1 MKTAKMTVWLA
12 IWVLLA
18 VIYAAPAGAATP
30 YTGEKITVQEYLVM
44 DKDAALPDV
53 DVTLSVQ
60 QGSAVAAT
68 DETLRVIPGRAGVSF
83 PSKVSFHSGD
93 TATAESAAG
102 SSEGIDFLTKDNNND
117 EKYIAKTVELDF
129 TGVSFVEEG
138 VYRYVIE
145 QTSVSR
151 PDVTSHL
158 TTCYLDIYVA
168 DVGGD
173 LQNVG
178 VAFKQQAD
186 APSRSG
192 NVSVPKLTGFT
203 NSFTTHSLTVKKNVD
218 GNQGSQDKYFKF
230 TLQLTGSSG
239 GSSDSIKLAVS
250 GIFDRDAYD
259 NSSNAYTKEEI
270 DQANAFVQ
278 DEVSGQTFITVGQLK
293 NEKVFYL
300 RHGQTLKI
308 GGIPMGMG
316 YKVSEVFED
325 YQSVSQVTGDGNG
338 TQALDSENKKASV
351 TDTNLEADTT
361 VLFTN
366 TREGTVPTGIVNG
379 VIIPIVV
386 WLIGVSGAGLVLH
399 MRRVKNHI
407 AV

>member
-30 YTGEKITVQEYLVM
+30 YTGEKITFQEYLVM

-386 WLIGVSGAGLVLH
+386 CLIGVSGAGLVLH

>member
-1 MKTAKMTVWLA
+1 MTVWLA

-30 YTGEKITVQEYLVM
+30 YTGEKITFQEYLVM

>member
-1 MKTAKMTVWLA
+1 MTVWLA

-30 YTGEKITVQEYLVM
+30 YTGEKITFQEYLVM

-60 QGSAVAAT
+60 PGSAVAAT

-117 EKYIAKTVELDF
+117 EKYVAKTVELDF

-386 WLIGVSGAGLVLH
+386 CLIGVSGAGLVLH

>member
-30 YTGEKITVQEYLVM
+30 YTGEKITFQEYLVM

-60 QGSAVAAT
+60 PGSAVAAT

-117 EKYIAKTVELDF
+117 EKYVAKTVELDF

-386 WLIGVSGAGLVLH
+386 CLIGVSGAGLVLH